1 MELQVEFTR
10 PLTNFNSSD
19 FIAFIKAYL
28 KIRMTITNLP
38 LVIIFNLVDQ
48 LDFAFS
54 FTLAITSVVVP
65 LAIVIPS
72 FIGFTSCLINY

>member
-10 PLTNFNSSD
+10 PLTNFNSSG

-38 LVIIFNLVDQ
+38 LFIKFNLVDQ